1 MRLLRALDFVTGVG
15 WTLFLVVL
23 RVMVLVTAAA
33 LIWLLL
39 SGRLI
44 GP

>member
-1 MRLLRALDFVTGVG
+1 MRLLRALDTLNGLG
-15 WTLFLVVL
+15 WTLGLVVL
-23 RVMVLVTAAA
+23 RVMVLVIAAA

-44 GP
+44 GS